1 MMKKILFL
9 DGSLNSTDQSYST
22 TTMNYVC
29 QLFDPKEFQVKRVN
43 LNDSK
48 FASNSL
54 NSHTFSILKRCWKW
68 YVNWWIKKHWPTSY
82 FAIDDQFWSNFCC

>member
-48 FASNSL
+48 FAFNSL
-54 NSHTFSILKRCWKW
+54 NSHTFSTFEKMLKVICELM
-68 YVNWWIKKHWPTSY
+68 N
-82 FAIDDQFWSNFCC
+82 